1 MSGLTDSKR
10 RDFIAQFVVILEQ
23 NTQLFTAK
31 GYDPTA
37 KIAELKDQMAQS
49 DQAEGQQREAM
60 AKAKDATQKAYDKLT
75 KAYTNASATVDL
87 VSGLLG
93 KKDNL
98 LIEIKKLRKIT
109 GSPKTPPPAE

>member
-1 MSGLTDSKR
+1 MSGLNDSKR
-10 RDFIAQFVVILEQ
+10 RDFVAQFVVILEQ
-23 NTQLFTAK
+23 NAQLFTAK

-37 KIAELKDQMAQS
+37 KIAELKEQIVQS

-60 AKAKDATQKAYDKLT
+60 AKAKDATQKAYEKLM

-87 VSGLLG
+87 VGGLLG

-109 GSPKTPPPAE
+109 VSSKTPPPAE

>member
-109 GSPKTPPPAE
+109 GSAKTPPPAE

>member
-10 RDFIAQFVVILEQ
+10 RDFIAQLVVILEQ
-23 NTQLFTAK
+23 NAALFTQK

-37 KIAELKDQMAQS
+37 KIAELKEEMAQS

-87 VSGLLG
+87 VAGLLG

-109 GSPKTPPPAE
+109 GKGKTPPPTD